1 MCLAASGPRERGVVR
16 PEPQLD
22 RVVSRDL
29 LGACRSRHPF
39 HAPAEAILPHVIAI
53 ASTSCAFALLL
64 TAVSRVEEVQVQVL
78 FEPAADQID
87 LPVLA
92 VELAM
97 LQAANYPT
105 AW

>member
-1 MCLAASGPRERGVVR
+1 
-16 PEPQLD
+16 
-22 RVVSRDL
+22 
-29 LGACRSRHPF
+29 
-39 HAPAEAILPHVIAI
+39 
-53 ASTSCAFALLL
+53 
-64 TAVSRVEEVQVQVL
+64 VEEVQVQVL